1 MLSGALAQR
10 YAQALFEIAGKISLD
25 SFDTELRE
33 LTQIIQ
39 EHEEIS
45 QVLYHPHIPLS
56 EKKSFLDKLFKDQIS
71 ETLRNFLFLL
81 IDRRRQNFLEPIQQE
96 FARLAD
102 EARQIVEAKVVSAI
116 QLSDSQEERLKKELA
131 RITGKNIRLIRE
143 LRPELIGGALVQV
156 GDRVI
161 DGSVAHSLN
170 RMRENLG

>member
-10 YAQALFEIAGKISLD
+10 YAQALFEIANETSLD

-33 LTQIIQ
+33 LTQIIE
-39 EHEEIS
+39 EHEEIT

-56 EKKSFLDKLFKDQIS
+56 EKKSLINKLFEGQVS

-81 IDRRRQNFLEPIQQE
+81 IDRRRQNFLKPIQQE
-96 FARLAD
+96 FARMSD
-102 EARQIVEAKVVSAI
+102 EARQIVEAKVVSATP
-116 QLSDSQEERLKKELA
+116 LSDGQVERLKNGLA
-131 RITGKNIRLIRE
+131 RLTGKNIRLVSE

-161 DGSVAHSLN
+161 DGSVAHALN
-170 RMRENLG
+170 RMRKKLG

>member
-10 YAQALFEIAGKISLD
+10 YAQALFEIASKTSLD

-33 LTQIIQ
+33 LTQIIE
-39 EHEEIS
+39 EHEEIT
-45 QVLYHPHIPLS
+45 QVLHHPHIPLVD
-56 EKKSFLDKLFKDQIS
+56 KKSFVKKIFEGQIS
-71 ETLRNFLFLL
+71 ETLQNFLFLL
-81 IDRRRQNFLEPIQQE
+81 IDRRRQNFLKPIQQE
-96 FARLAD
+96 FARMSD
-102 EARQIVEAKVVSAI
+102 EARQLVEAKVVSATP
-116 QLSDSQEERLKKELA
+116 LSDSQVERLKEKLV
-131 RITGKNIRLIRE
+131 RLTGKNIRLVSE

>member
-10 YAQALFEIAGKISLD
+10 YAQALFEIANKTSLD

-33 LTQIIQ
+33 LTQIIE
-39 EHEEIS
+39 EHEEIT

-56 EKKSFLDKLFKDQIS
+56 EKKSLINKLFEGQVS

-81 IDRRRQNFLEPIQQE
+81 IDRRRQNFLLSIQQE
-96 FARLAD
+96 FARMSD

-116 QLSDSQEERLKKELA
+116 PLSDDQVERLKKGLA
-131 RITGKNIRLIRE
+131 RLTGKNIRLVSE

-161 DGSVAHSLN
+161 DGSVAHSLT
-170 RMRENLG
+170 RMREKLG